1 MCNKISMVKRYP
13 CFSGDSPCSWWPV
26 RGWGWLLVAGGQ
38 RLGLAPGGFWWL
50 LVAPGGQ
57 RLGWL
62 LVAGGQR
69 LRLAPDTSLFPKDIL
84 IDLVMAKGSSFLINI
99 HFGTVGN

>member
-1 MCNKISMVKRYP
+1 
-13 CFSGDSPCSWWPV
+13 
-26 RGWGWLLVAGGQ
+26 
-38 RLGLAPGGFWWL
+38 
-50 LVAPGGQ
+50 
-57 RLGWL
+57 
-62 LVAGGQR
+62 VAGGQR